1 MNIYIYEK
9 YLQRVKRNKKELPG
23 LEQLQSG
30 PETIEEIAKQVA
42 KGFNVLEENLYKKK
56 SPNAEA
62 RSVFM
67 ELSRRYLTRKLSIT
81 EIGGALGGVSI
92 SAISQNK
99 RRLEVKRK
107 KDKKLE
113 KKFKKI
119 ELSLSKQ

>member
-1 MNIYIYEK
+1 M
-9 YLQRVKRNKKELPG
+9 
-23 LEQLQSG
+23 
-30 PETIEEIAKQVA
+30 
-42 KGFNVLEENLYKKK
+42 LEENLYKKK
-56 SPNAEA
+56 GPNAEA

>member
-1 MNIYIYEK
+1 
-9 YLQRVKRNKKELPG
+9 
-23 LEQLQSG
+23 
-30 PETIEEIAKQVA
+30 
-42 KGFNVLEENLYKKK
+42 
-56 SPNAEA
+56 
-62 RSVFM
+62 M

>member
-1 MNIYIYEK
+1 
-9 YLQRVKRNKKELPG
+9 
-23 LEQLQSG
+23 
-30 PETIEEIAKQVA
+30 
-42 KGFNVLEENLYKKK
+42 VLL
-56 SPNAEA
+56 
-62 RSVFM
+62 
-67 ELSRRYLTRKLSIT
+67 
-81 EIGGALGGVSI
+81 LGGVFI

>member
-1 MNIYIYEK
+1 VSIETSQGALTARYGGFSDIQKCPLHQYILAITLYFRLYHLWYGSMN
-9 YLQRVKRNKKELPG
+9 G
-23 LEQLQSG
+23 
-30 PETIEEIAKQVA
+30 
-42 KGFNVLEENLYKKK
+42 KGVRPPLLTK
-56 SPNAEA
+56 EA

-119 ELSLSKQ
+119 GLSLSKQ